1 MIKIIIT
8 TDIDGTIIPLEEIT
22 EDMYG
27 NIIILDH
34 TLYHLLMLEELY
46 KCRSR
51 VIYSDN
57 ILVDTPSLIY
67 STDIDKLLRDYYR
80 YCSDV
85 DFMVLGGKELFE
97 IMLERDE
104 TCEINLKI
112 LNKEVEGEE
121 QLDINAIINNV
132 KNTGCTMDVLDDGT
146 EVYTI
151 EREKQ

>member
-8 TDIDGTIIPLEEIT
+8 TDINGTIIPLEEIT

-34 TLYHLLMLEELY
+34 TLYHLLMLEELF

-97 IMLERDE
+97 ILFERDE
-104 TCEINLKI
+104 TYEINLKI

-121 QLDINAIINNV
+121 QLDVNAIINNA
-132 KNTGCTMDVLDDGT
+132 KNTRYTMDVLDDGT

>member
-8 TDIDGTIIPLEEIT
+8 TDINGTIIPLEEIT

-34 TLYHLLMLEELY
+34 TLYNLLMLEELS

-97 IMLERDE
+97 VMLERDE
-104 TCEINLKI
+104 NCEINLKI

-121 QLDINAIINNV
+121 QLDVNVIINSA
-132 KNTGCTMDVLDDGT
+132 KNTKYTMDVLDDGT

>member
-8 TDIDGTIIPLEEIT
+8 TDINGTIIPLEEIT

-34 TLYHLLMLEELY
+34 TLYHLLMLEELF

-97 IMLERDE
+97 IMFERDE
-104 TCEINLKI
+104 TYEINLKI

-121 QLDINAIINNV
+121 QLDVNVIINNA
-132 KNTGCTMDVLDDGT
+132 KNTRYTMDVLDDGT

>member
-34 TLYHLLMLEELY
+34 TLYHLLMLEELF

-112 LNKEVEGEE
+112 LNKEVKGEE

-132 KNTGCTMDVLDDGT
+132 KNTRCTMDVLDDGT

>member
-8 TDIDGTIIPLEEIT
+8 TDINGTIIPLEEIT

-34 TLYHLLMLEELY
+34 TLYHLLMLEELF

-97 IMLERDE
+97 IMFERDE
-104 TCEINLKI
+104 TYEINLKI

-121 QLDINAIINNV
+121 QLDVKAIINNA
-132 KNTGCTMDVLDDGT
+132 KNTRYTMDVLDDGT

>member
-8 TDIDGTIIPLEEIT
+8 TDINGTIIPLEEIT

-34 TLYHLLMLEELY
+34 TLYNLLMLEELS

-97 IMLERDE
+97 VMFERDE
-104 TCEINLKI
+104 TYEINLKI

-121 QLDINAIINNV
+121 QLDVNTIINNV
-132 KNTGCTMDVLDDGT
+132 KNTRYTMDILDDGS
-146 EVYTI
+146 EMYTI
-151 EREKQ
+151 ERNG

>member
-34 TLYHLLMLEELY
+34 TLYNLLMLEELF

-97 IMLERDE
+97 VMFERDE
-104 TCEINLKI
+104 TYEINLKI

-121 QLDINAIINNV
+121 QLDVNAIINNV
-132 KNTGCTMDVLDDGT
+132 KNTRCTMDVLDDGS
-146 EVYTI
+146 EMYTI
-151 EREKQ
+151 ERNG

>member
-34 TLYHLLMLEELY
+34 TLYSLLMLEELS

-97 IMLERDE
+97 VMLERDE

-121 QLDINAIINNV
+121 QLDVNAIINNV
-132 KNTGCTMDVLDDGT
+132 KNTRCTMDVLDDGS
-146 EVYTI
+146 EMYTI
-151 EREKQ
+151 ERNG

>member
-34 TLYHLLMLEELY
+34 TLYHLLMLEELF

-97 IMLERDE
+97 IMFERDE
-104 TCEINLKI
+104 TYEINLKI

-121 QLDINAIINNV
+121 QLDVNAIINSA
-132 KNTGCTMDVLDDGT
+132 KNTKCTMDVLDDGT

>member
-34 TLYHLLMLEELY
+34 TLYSLLMLEELS

-97 IMLERDE
+97 VMLERDE

-112 LNKEVEGEE
+112 LNKEVEDKE
-121 QLDINAIINNV
+121 QLDVNAIINNV
-132 KNTGCTMDVLDDGT
+132 KNTRCTMDVLDDGS
-146 EVYTI
+146 EMYTI
-151 EREKQ
+151 ERNG

>member
-132 KNTGCTMDVLDDGT
+132 KNTRCTMDVLDDGT

>member
-34 TLYHLLMLEELY
+34 TLYNLLMLEELS

-97 IMLERDE
+97 VMLERDE

-121 QLDINAIINNV
+121 QLDTNVIINSA
-132 KNTGCTMDVLDDGT
+132 KNTKYTMDVLDDGT

>member
-34 TLYHLLMLEELY
+34 TLYNLLMLEELS

-97 IMLERDE
+97 AMLERDE

-112 LNKEVEGEE
+112 LNKEVECEE
-121 QLDINAIINNV
+121 QLDVNAIINSA
-132 KNTGCTMDVLDDGT
+132 KNTKYTMDVLDDGT

>member
-8 TDIDGTIIPLEEIT
+8 TDINGTIIPLEEIT

-34 TLYHLLMLEELY
+34 TLYNLLMLEELS

-67 STDIDKLLRDYYR
+67 STDIDKLLRDYHR

-97 IMLERDE
+97 VMFERDE
-104 TCEINLKI
+104 TYEINLKI

-121 QLDINAIINNV
+121 QLDVNTIINNV
-132 KNTGCTMDVLDDGT
+132 KNTRYTMDVLDDGS
-146 EVYTI
+146 EMYTI
-151 EREKQ
+151 ERNG

>member
-34 TLYHLLMLEELY
+34 TLYNLLMSEELF

-97 IMLERDE
+97 VMLERDE

-121 QLDINAIINNV
+121 QLDVNAIINSV
-132 KNTGCTMDVLDDGT
+132 KNTKCTMDVLDDGT

>member
-85 DFMVLGGKELFE
+85 DFMVLGGKELSE
-97 IMLERDE
+97 IMFKRDE
-104 TCEINLKI
+104 TYEINLKI

-121 QLDINAIINNV
+121 QLDVNAIINSA
-132 KNTGCTMDVLDDGT
+132 KNTKCTMDVLDDGT

>member
-8 TDIDGTIIPLEEIT
+8 TDIDGTVIPLEEIT

-34 TLYHLLMLEELY
+34 TLYNLLMSEELF

-97 IMLERDE
+97 VMLERDE

-121 QLDINAIINNV
+121 QLDVNAIINSA
-132 KNTGCTMDVLDDGT
+132 KNTKCTMDVLDDGT

>member
-34 TLYHLLMLEELY
+34 TLYNLLMLEELS

-97 IMLERDE
+97 AMLERDE

-121 QLDINAIINNV
+121 QLDVNAIINSS
-132 KNTGCTMDVLDDGT
+132 KNTKYTMDVLDDGT

>member
-8 TDIDGTIIPLEEIT
+8 TDINGTIVPLEEIT

-34 TLYHLLMLEELY
+34 TLYNLLMLEDLS
-46 KCRSR
+46 KCKSR

-97 IMLERDE
+97 VMFERDE
-104 TCEINLKI
+104 TYEINLKI

-121 QLDINAIINNV
+121 QLDVNAIINNV
-132 KNTGCTMDVLDDGT
+132 KNTKYTMDVLDDGS
-146 EVYTI
+146 EMYTI
-151 EREKQ
+151 ERNG

>member
-34 TLYHLLMLEELY
+34 TLYNLLMLEELF

-97 IMLERDE
+97 VMFERNE
-104 TCEINLKI
+104 TYEINLKI

-121 QLDINAIINNV
+121 QLDVNAIINNV
-132 KNTGCTMDVLDDGT
+132 KNTKCTMDVLDDGT

>member
-8 TDIDGTIIPLEEIT
+8 TDINGTIVPLEEVT

-34 TLYHLLMLEELY
+34 TLYNLLMLEDLS

-97 IMLERDE
+97 VMFERDE
-104 TCEINLKI
+104 TYEINLKI

-121 QLDINAIINNV
+121 QLDVNTIINNV
-132 KNTGCTMDVLDDGT
+132 KNTRYTMDVLDDGT

>member
-8 TDIDGTIIPLEEIT
+8 TDIDGTIIPLEGIT

-34 TLYHLLMLEELY
+34 TLYNLLMLEEVS

-57 ILVDTPSLIY
+57 ILVNTPSLIY

-97 IMLERDE
+97 VMFERDE
-104 TCEINLKI
+104 TYEINLKI

-121 QLDINAIINNV
+121 QLDVNAIINNV
-132 KNTGCTMDVLDDGT
+132 KNTRCTMDVLDDGS
-146 EVYTI
+146 EMYTI
-151 EREKQ
+151 ERNG